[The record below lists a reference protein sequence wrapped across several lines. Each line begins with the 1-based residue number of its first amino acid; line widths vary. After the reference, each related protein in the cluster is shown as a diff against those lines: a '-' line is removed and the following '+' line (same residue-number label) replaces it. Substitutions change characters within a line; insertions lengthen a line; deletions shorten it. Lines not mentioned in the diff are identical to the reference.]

1 MNDSSQQAITLSQYN
16 ARIKN
21 AIAVAPDLQGQWVVA
36 ETSDV
41 TVRRG
46 HCYLEL
52 VEKDPNSGV
61 TVAKLSAV
69 VWASTFSRLAA
80 QFQSVTGSAF
90 TTGLK
95 VMVRLNAN
103 FHEQYGLKAV
113 IADMNPE
120 FTLGDMARQR
130 REILERLQR
139 EDLIERNRQL
149 PWPQVPQRIAVISA
163 AGAAGYGD
171 FMNQLANNPYGLKY
185 YTCLF
190 QAMMQGVNTV
200 PSVLG
205 ALQRIEE
212 RIDLFDCVV
221 IIRGGGATTDLN
233 WFDNYDLA
241 RRIALFGLPVI
252 VGIGH
257 ERDVTVLDYVAAMRV
272 KTPTAA
278 AEWLIGRG
286 TDALAQL
293 GELQN
298 AVVTT
303 ARDMVA
309 HAREQLAYY
318 TSLIPATARRIV
330 DTGRMR
336 LEHLKDA
343 IPLAV
348 SGRVAGERIRLNH
361 HIELMQTAIDN
372 QLDRQRMRLTA
383 LSDKVALLSPQN
395 TINRGYALVTRD
407 DHVVTDAAQLHH
419 GDGVTI
425 HLRDGVVNA
434 QCIMHNA

>member
-1 MNDSSQQAITLSQYN
+1 MNFQAIPLSQYN

-21 AIAVAPDLQGQWVVA
+21 ALNVAPNLQGQWVLA

-41 TVRRG
+41 SVRQ

-52 VEKDPNSGV
+52 VEKNPETGA
-61 TVAKLSAV
+61 TVAKIRAV
-69 VWASTFSRLAA
+69 IWASTFNRIAA
-80 QFQSVTGSAF
+80 QFASVTGNTFA
-90 TTGLK
+90 TGMK
-95 VMVRLNAN
+95 VMVRVNAS
-103 FHEQYGLKAV
+103 FHEQYGLSLV
-113 IADMNPE
+113 ITDINPE

-139 EDLIERNRQL
+139 EGLIERNRKL
-149 PWPQVPQRIAVISA
+149 PWPLVPQRIAVISA

-190 QAMMQGVNTV
+190 QAMMQGVSTV
-200 PSVLG
+200 PSILD

-212 RIDLFDCVV
+212 CIDLFDCVV
-221 IIRGGGATTDLN
+221 IIRGGGSTTDLN

-241 RRIALFGLPVI
+241 RRIALFSLPVI

-286 TDALAQL
+286 TNELARL
-293 GELQN
+293 NDLQN
-298 AVVTT
+298 AIVTT
-303 ARDMVA
+303 ARDIVA

-318 TSLIPATARRIV
+318 TSFIPSAARRII
-330 DTGRMR
+330 DTSRMR
-336 LEHLKDA
+336 LDHLRNA
-343 IPLAV
+343 IPLAM
-348 SGRVAGERIRLNH
+348 SGRVTGERTRLSHTVEMIRTT
-361 HIELMQTAIDN
+361 IGN
-372 QLDRQRMRLTA
+372 QMDRQRMRLES
-383 LSDKVALLSPQN
+383 LSDKVSLLSPQN
-395 TINRGYALVTRD
+395 TINRGYALVSRGD
-407 DHVVTDAAQLHH
+407 QIVTDAAQLHD
-419 GDGVTI
+419 GDPVTI
-425 HLRDGVVNA
+425 HLRDGEVNA
-434 QCIMHNA
+434 HCTIHNS

>member
-1 MNDSSQQAITLSQYN
+1 MSLYN

-21 AIAVAPDLQGQWVVA
+21 ALNVAPDLQGQWVLA

-41 TVRRG
+41 SVRRG
-46 HCYLEL
+46 HCYMEL
-52 VEKDPNSGV
+52 VEKDSG
-61 TVAKLSAV
+61 TGAMVAKVGAV
-69 VWASTFSRLAA
+69 IWATSFSRLAA
-80 QFQSVTGSAF
+80 QFASVTGSTF
-90 TTGLK
+90 TTGMK
-95 VMVRLNAN
+95 VMVRVNAN
-103 FHEQYGLKAV
+103 FHEQYGLKL
-113 IADMNPE
+113 IITDINPE

-139 EDLIERNRQL
+139 EGLIERNRNL
-149 PWPQVPQRIAVISA
+149 PWPIVPQRIAVVSA

-171 FMNQLANNPYGLKY
+171 FMNQLTNNPYGLKF

-190 QAMMQGVNTV
+190 QAMMQGTNTV
-200 PSVLG
+200 PSILG

-212 RIDLFDCVV
+212 VIDLFDCVV
-221 IIRGGGATTDLN
+221 IIRGGGSTTDLN

-286 TDALAQL
+286 ADELAHL
-293 GELQN
+293 NELQN

-303 ARDMVA
+303 AREMVG

-318 TSLIPATARRIV
+318 TSFIPAAARRII
-330 DTGRMR
+330 DTSRMR
-336 LEHLKDA
+336 LDHLKDA

-348 SGRVAGERIRLNH
+348 SGRVTGERTRLTH
-361 HIELMQTAIDN
+361 LVDIMKAALGN
-372 QLDRQRMRLTA
+372 QLERQQMRLEA
-383 LSDKVALLSPQN
+383 LTDKVSLLSPQN
-395 TINRGYALVTRD
+395 TLNRGYALVSRSGQI
-407 DHVVTDAAQLHH
+407 VTDAAQLND
-419 GDGVTI
+419 GDPITI
-425 HLRDGVVNA
+425 HLRDGNINA
-434 QCIMHNA
+434 QCTMHNS